1 MPFLTD
7 WTFVKNDGTVTPN
20 ECFTKLGLIQ
30 LADHQN
36 VNIFNIPI
44 AEGGDMSATENFSS
58 DTGGMNASQYPVDK
72 LICLPELY
80 YYSYRGSSF
89 TPVDKTTPVTPDSR
103 HRSFLFKV
111 DGDITGEHPNV
122 LVYFTESYDTESY
135 DIYCKV
141 FNSPIYLNHD
151 SRFPIELIDKLSI
164 ELNGVTYIRCMDVIQ
179 SSFIGDVAGA
189 TRIKIHTPLINQS
202 NPKKLQ
208 GYVYKLGKYDAH
220 YDRYFSE
227 IYGKMVPRR
236 GIEYTPNIPL
246 NIAAPF
252 SLSDNQGFDWAFVKA
267 DVNSVGE
274 IILPND
280 TLAPIVIIPL
290 YYEDGDNTTPTLE
303 IRSRLEIRRINVRGS
318 LGGYAGVIRTF
329 NNITELNT
337 LLEDPDTQMPWI
349 WFDTDI
355 DKSRLIIEATYDLVT
370 YIEKPLYVSDG
381 DSDDDSDDDSFVPGS
396 SRFDEIPDGKGFK
409 YKLKASDS
417 KPLADDITECYIESP
432 IYTFKEI
439 DYVPLKKVINNDV
452 LVTILDDNNSDL
464 IGRQDWMKVLDMIA
478 LYKSGVH
485 KSLGMSLNE
494 DGEIII
500 LSHLVVQGLE
510 NMI

>member
-1 MPFLTD
+1 
-7 WTFVKNDGTVTPN
+7 
-20 ECFTKLGLIQ
+20 
-30 LADHQN
+30 
-36 VNIFNIPI
+36 
-44 AEGGDMSATENFSS
+44 
-58 DTGGMNASQYPVDK
+58 MNASQYPVDK
-72 LICLPELY
+72 LICLPERY
-80 YYSYRGSSF
+80 WYSYYSNSSF
-89 TPVDKTTPVTPDSR
+89 TTVDKTTPVAPDSR

-122 LVYFTESYDTESY
+122 LVYFTESYD
-135 DIYCKV
+135 IYCKV
-141 FNSPIYLNHD
+141 FNSPIYLDDD

-164 ELNGVTYIRCMDVIQ
+164 EFNGVTYIRCMDVIQ

-208 GYVYKLGKYDAH
+208 GYVYKLGKYDAD

-303 IRSRLEIRRINVRGS
+303 IRSRLEIQRINVRGS

-337 LLEDPDTQMPWI
+337 LLEDPDTQMPWR

-381 DSDDDSDDDSFVPGS
+381 DSFVPGS
-396 SRFDEIPDGKGFK
+396 SRFDEIPAGKGFK
-409 YKLKASDS
+409 YKLKTSDS
-417 KPLADDITECYIESP
+417 KPLSDSITCCYIESP

-439 DYVPLKKVINNDV
+439 DYVPLKKMINNDV
-452 LVTILDDNNSDL
+452 IVVILDSEDTEFIGKSDL
-464 IGRQDWMKVLDMIA
+464 MKVLDMIA

-485 KSLGMSLNE
+485 KSIGMQLNE
-494 DGEIII
+494 NCTVIT
-500 LSHLVVQGLE
+500 LTHNVVQGLE
-510 NMI
+510 NAITTYV